1 MPVKEHIEKIVN
13 NKNVFNSQAVYS
25 FLNAKKKPTTRIL
38 LHVVGYQLWSQLGS
52 NQRPPDYESGAL
64 TG

>member
-1 MPVKEHIEKIVN
+1 MKTCFTHNLFIQM
-13 NKNVFNSQAVYS
+13 FNPI
-25 FLNAKKKPTTRIL
+25 KKPTTRML
-38 LHVVGYQLWSQLGS
+38 LLVVGYQLWSQLGS